1 MADDYQKTL
10 KSLKKTMR
18 KQEEQKKALSAKTEK
33 SVAEIVRQGID
44 IMLINS
50 SCKSSKEKKN
60 E

>member
-1 MADDYQKTL
+1 MKQGYRFFNLLIPFKTY
-10 KSLKKTMR
+10 
-18 KQEEQKKALSAKTEK
+18 EELKALSAKTEK
-33 SVAEIVRQGID
+33 PVAEIVRQGID

>member
-1 MADDYQKTL
+1 MKQGYRFFNLLIPFKTC
-10 KSLKKTMR
+10 
-18 KQEEQKKALSAKTEK
+18 EELKALSAKTEK